1 MGKSKS
7 TSLPRFNSSL
17 ALVEFFETHDMGE
30 YWDFMPEVH
39 FDVEIKGR
47 THLIAIDEE
56 IAQKLTRIA
65 KSKKIS
71 SGALVNSW
79 LREKI
84 RKAS

>member
-1 MGKSKS
+1 MRKSKPK
-7 TSLPRFNSSL
+7 SLPRLKSAL
-17 ALVEFFETHDMGE
+17 ELVEFFETHDMGE
-30 YWDFMPEVH
+30 YWDSMPEAH
-39 FDVEIKGR
+39 FDVAIKGR

-56 IAQKLTRIA
+56 IAEQLIRIA
-65 KSKKIS
+65 KTKRIS